1 MKHCSR
7 LVLKSFRK
15 NDIHIISEFISKLKI
30 KVLKSLIINL
40 FFSKIKILSKI
51 SLSLFLDQDILLN
64 PNKRYIL
71 DTLNLNYFYSDMY
84 YCSSNLNYVIN
95 RSRQNVSLFY
105 KFIYDLYIL
114 SFILEYISGIKVKS
128 FSHMPKKRKHFTVLK
143 SPHTDK
149 KSREQ
154 FALVSY
160 RKFTD
165 DEFNILYNVI
175 KYTNFLKY
183 GSCQII
189 YNKLTKID

>member
-1 MKHCSR
+1 MKYCSR

-30 KVLKSLIINL
+30 KVLKSLIVNL
-40 FFSKIKILSKI
+40 FFTKIKIISKI
-51 SLSLFLDQDILLN
+51 SLSLFLNQDILLN
-64 PNKRYIL
+64 PHKRYIL
-71 DTLNLNYFYSDMY
+71 DILNLNYFYSDIY
-84 YCSSNLNYVIN
+84 YNSLNFNYVIN
-95 RSRQNVSLFY
+95 KFNQNAGLFY
-105 KFIYDLYIL
+105 NSIYDLYIL

-160 RKFTD
+160 RKSTD
-165 DEFNILYNVI
+165 DEFDILYNII
-175 KYTNFLKY
+175 KYTKFLKY
-183 GSCQII
+183 GSCQLI
-189 YNKLTKID
+189 YNKLTKIY